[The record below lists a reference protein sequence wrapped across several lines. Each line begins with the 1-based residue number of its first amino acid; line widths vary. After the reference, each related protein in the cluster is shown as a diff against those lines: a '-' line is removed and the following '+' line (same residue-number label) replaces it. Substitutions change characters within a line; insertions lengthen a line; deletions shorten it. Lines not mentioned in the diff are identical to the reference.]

1 MKTREEV
8 LETLRK
14 HKPGLEKKYPLA
26 SLALFGS
33 FARGEQTDSSDVD
46 VMVEL
51 KAPMGWDFIDLLED
65 IEKLFPEKK
74 VDLISKNGIQ
84 PYKWKYFSKDL
95 IYV

>member
-1 MKTREEV
+1 MTREEV
-8 LETLRK
+8 VETLRK
-14 HKPGLEKKYPLA
+14 HKEELKKKYPVA

-33 FARGEQTDSSDVD
+33 FARDEQTENSDVD

-51 KAPMGWDFIDLLED
+51 KEPMGWDFIDLLED
-65 IEKLFPEKK
+65 IEKLFPLTK

-84 PYKWKYFSKDL
+84 PNKWKYFSKDL